1 MSSPH
6 KRNYLPTDE
15 FPSLATVVAGYNWRQ
30 LIFMVVLV
38 LLLVAG
44 MGIWLLLPSAGKQ

>member
-15 FPSLATVVAGYNWRQ
+15 FPSLATVVAGYNRT

-38 LLLVAG
+38 LLLGAG
-44 MGIWLLLPSAGKQ
+44 MGIWLLLPSAGKP